1 MSGDRSFGDFAARL
15 RKRKEAE
22 PQAAAVQTDFD
33 SVYMLR
39 RRMLGVLVR
48 DARQAAGKTVTECAA
63 ALEVSEVEF
72 VNWEYGE
79 AAPSLPQ
86 LEMLAYI
93 LEIPVSHFWGA
104 ETLEATQE
112 AREVPQDDFF
122 SLRDRIIGAL
132 LRRARKEAQLSPDEL
147 ASRIGAETEVVT
159 QYEFG
164 QTPIPL
170 PVLLSIS
177 SAANVPI
184 NYFLEASSRVG
195 TWLELGED
203 FKRFK
208 AMPAEVRRFVV
219 QPMNQSYLEL
229 AMRLSQMSV
238 EELRGIA
245 EGILNITY

>member
-1 MSGDRSFGDFAARL
+1 MGDDRSFGDFAARL

-22 PQAAAVQTDFD
+22 PQTTTVQTDFE

-63 ALEVSEVEF
+63 ALGVSEVEF

-147 ASRIGAETEVVT
+147 AVRIGVDAEAVA

-164 QTPIPL
+164 QTSVPL

-184 NYFLEASSRVG
+184 SYFLEASSRVG

-208 AMPAEVRRFVV
+208 ALPPEMRRFVV